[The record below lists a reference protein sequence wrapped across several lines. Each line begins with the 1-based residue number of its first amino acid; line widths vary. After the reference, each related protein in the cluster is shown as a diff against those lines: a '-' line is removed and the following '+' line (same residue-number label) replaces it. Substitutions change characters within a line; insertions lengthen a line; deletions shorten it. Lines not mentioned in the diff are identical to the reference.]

1 MPFPLALAAPLITGG
16 IKALTGLFAKKPNL
30 PKKTV
35 PTEAKEAANL
45 ARGQANQTVAP
56 GYATHL
62 ESLRKM
68 GADALAQAKRTVKDP
83 AQLQS
88 IMGQINNM
96 VAKGATDLKGLNEK
110 YRVQAL
116 ANLQGQL
123 ANLSKHRVRVQDE
136 NIRQAE
142 QYRAA
147 QSNLIGSAFR
157 DINTGA
163 NQIVMDKQMQD
174 YMGMVNTMYGG
185 GGGNEYNLPD
195 GSAL

>member
-1 MPFPLALAAPLITGG
+1 MPAAIAGV
-16 IKALTGLFAKKPNL
+16 KALVGAFAKKPNL

-56 GYATHL
+56 GYSVHL

-88 IMGQINNM
+88 IMSQINNM
-96 VAKGATDLKGLNEK
+96 VTKGASDLKGLNER

-123 ANLSKHRVRVQDE
+123 SNLAKHRVRVQDE
-136 NIRQAE
+136 NIRQEE

-147 QSNLIGSAFR
+147 QSNLFGSAFR
-157 DINTGA
+157 DANTAANQFAMNKEMQNYMDTINT
-163 NQIVMDKQMQD
+163 I
-174 YMGMVNTMYGG
+174 YGNK
-185 GGGNEYNLPD
+185 GGNEYNLPD
-195 GSAL
+195 GSPT